1 MREREK
7 ENMIYFLRKKE
18 RGTERVAVLL
28 IDLQFAANCWIESKL
43 DDNCKHKK
51 RNLARKS

>member
-7 ENMIYFLRKKE
+7 ENMIYFLRE
-18 RGTERVAVLL
+18 RNRESGCLTDRFTVG
-28 IDLQFAANCWIESKL
+28 WIESKL

-51 RNLARKS
+51 RNLA